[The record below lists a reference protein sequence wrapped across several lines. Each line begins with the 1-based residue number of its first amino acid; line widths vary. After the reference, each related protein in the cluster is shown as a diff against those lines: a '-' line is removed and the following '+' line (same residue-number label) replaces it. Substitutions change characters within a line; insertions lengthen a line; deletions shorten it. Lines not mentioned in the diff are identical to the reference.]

1 MCFSATPPPAVF
13 SKRWEPGGHRSAA
26 RGHSPWSNAPSRCC
40 QSNSF
45 PEPCRLQDA
54 VSTLAAQ
61 IEPAV
66 EPLRRTSSRACMH
79 ACIPSHLHAN
89 RLSIHCRR
97 APVVC
102 VFCLRFAVCLW
113 REAQAGDGEAAS
125 SWPKIAGRWGSRR
138 QQATLCYGSPHS
150 VSTMPCAPAAN
161 SVGIM
166 GCRMITDL
174 CVRSDR
180 SRCDQRVASDR
191 R

>member
-26 RGHSPWSNAPSRCC
+26 RGHSPWSNVPSRCC

-97 APVVC
+97 ARPSSVSSVSASLSVC
-102 VFCLRFAVCLW
+102 GERLR
-113 REAQAGDGEAAS
+113 QAMVKQPARGPRLLEGGG
-125 SWPKIAGRWGSRR
+125 AGGSRR
-138 QQATLCYGSPHS
+138 PFATGLHIRFRLCLVHRPRTLSES
-150 VSTMPCAPAAN
+150 WD
-161 SVGIM
+161 VG
-166 GCRMITDL
+166 
-174 CVRSDR
+174 
-180 SRCDQRVASDR
+180 
-191 R
+191 